1 MMESEDEDLF
11 RDKFRK
17 RLLQTS
23 NFSAFCCTNF
33 TRQETDAE
41 KEEQMPAL

>member
-11 RDKFRK
+11 RNKFRK
-17 RLLQTS
+17 RLLQTPS
-23 NFSAFCCTNF
+23 FSAFCCTTF

-41 KEEQMPAL
+41 KEEQMPAV